1 MHTLDYRIAAVRI
14 YDFLGSMRK
23 AAKALGIGVA
33 SISRW
38 SKTLKPSGW
47 PSRGSKIIPA
57 MEAVMKLAL
66 EHEPYTSAA
75 ELKQHLEERFDIKV
89 SRQLVALVLQ
99 KKLRFSWKRTR
110 KRGPRG
116 SGWTDEKI
124 SEFKQQFIKA
134 YNDGCLSSWDESSFD
149 QRCRPVYGYAAVGK
163 QAIVNVPRI
172 KCSHQHHSLLMGM
185 HMNGTRHHSLL
196 TGSIRAPEFAEF
208 VKQAPYP
215 PGTVILLDN
224 HSMHKTVLVRE
235 AAASKSYT
243 LLNTPA
249 YSPEFN
255 PIEMVFGTTKNIFY
269 KLRYSDSF
277 GGDMGAVVEKC
288 LEKAATPSTVTGC
301 FRHVQGLVR
310 A

>member
-1 MHTLDYRIAAVRI
+1 MHSLDYRIAAVRI
-14 YDFLGSMRK
+14 YEFLGSMRK
-23 AAKALGIGVA
+23 AAKAVGVGVA

-38 SKTLKPSGW
+38 SKTINPTGW

-57 MEAVMKLAL
+57 MEAAMKLAL
-66 EHEPYTSAA
+66 EREPYTSAA
-75 ELKQHLEERFDIKV
+75 ELRHHLEERFDIKV
-89 SRQLVALVLQ
+89 SRQLVALVLR
-99 KKLRFSWKRTR
+99 KKLRYSWKRTR

-124 SEFKQQFIKA
+124 AAFKRQFLQA

-149 QRCRPVYGYAAVGK
+149 QRCRPVYGYAAIGK

-208 VKQAPYP
+208 VK
-215 PGTVILLDN
+215 
-224 HSMHKTVLVRE
+224 H
-235 AAASKSYT
+235 T

-249 YSPEFN
+249 YSPEYN
-255 PIEMVFGTTKNIFY
+255 PIEMVFGTTKNLFY
-269 KLRYSDSF
+269 KSRYSASF
-277 GGDMGAVVEKC
+277 GGDMGRVVERC
-288 LEKAATPSTVTGC
+288 LEKAATTSTVTGC
-301 FRHVQGLVR
+301 YRHVQDLIR